1 MSDFRATMKN
11 KDRELKKQLP
21 MPSLPPLKPYSSHGR
36 QVLGNAC
43 GRHIS
48 KKVNVDIRADL
59 TFRQAIDV
67 MSAPVLGVQKTQ
79 ERIFI
84 NEGYAILNITAF
96 LNRLNYAC
104 FKHAYKRYGK
114 RLEVFSCIHGGDV
127 DLREGVPQSD
137 MDKRLHTHILLE
149 LPNHF
154 DFATFKLLIEK
165 SWKGTSWGYDV
176 NYIEQIHSH
185 FGSARYNAGFTQDSI
200 DYQNTNFAN
209 EVPCN

>member
-11 KDRELKKQLP
+11 KDRELKKRLP
-21 MPSLPPLKPYSSHGR
+21 MPSLPPLNPYSYYGR
-36 QVLGNAC
+36 QVLADAW

-48 KKVNVDIRADL
+48 KKVNVDIRVDL

-67 MSAPVLGVQKTQ
+67 MSAPVLGVKKTQ

-137 MDKRLHTHILLE
+137 MGKRLHTHILLE
-149 LPNHF
+149 LPNHLE
-154 DFATFKLLIEK
+154 FATFKLLIEK
-165 SWKGTSWGYDV
+165 YWKGTSWGYDV

-200 DYQNTNFAN
+200 DCQNTNFDN